1 MTTHTTYSIVPL
13 VSIITATMML
23 SLGCDKKTQA
33 QDADVVEKI
42 LAKANA
48 KIPDY
53 AEKATFAAGCFWGVE
68 SAYQQ
73 IDGVITTSV
82 GYTGGKMIAPSYKD
96 VCAGRTGHTE
106 AVEVIFDPN
115 KVSYEKLVD
124 TFWKIHDPTTLNQ
137 QGPDFGTQY
146 RSAIFFHNLKQQA
159 TATTSKQALQHSGR
173 FKQDIVTEITKATPF
188 YRAEDYHQSYL
199 AKRGKTACHNP

>member
-13 VSIITATMML
+13 ISIIAVTVML

-96 VCAGRTGHTE
+96 VCAGRTGHAE
-106 AVEVIFDPN
+106 AVEVIFDPH

-124 TFWKIHDPTTLNQ
+124 TFWKIHDPTTLNR

-159 TATTSKQALQHSGR
+159 IATRSKQAMQHSGR
-173 FKQDIVTEITKATPF
+173 FSRDIVTEITSASPF

-199 AKRGKTACHNP
+199 AKRGKTSCNNQ